1 MESFIGLPVPAAVEP
16 VPVGLSAGGGNGGHA
31 ADRSETCL
39 ARDAL
44 RVVARG
50 DREFRGVDGAA
61 PLHLQEGWRIGLDE
75 PMHGALQ
82 LACFLI
88 ELQPGPGERPQGRKQ
103 RPGDVVFRIRAA
115 RPQFPVQARSLER
128 PVFGPDPLRG
138 RHQEGAYGVGYA
150 GHGVDV
156 YGSRHRKG
164 AQALNPLVV
173 GLRHY
178 ALSGSHRAG
187 GVLGVDAIGFALS
200 DSPLFP
206 LGAKYFED
214 VIAAFHE
221 VGA

>member
-1 MESFIGLPVPAAVEP
+1 
-16 VPVGLSAGGGNGGHA
+16 
-31 ADRSETCL
+31 
-39 ARDAL
+39 
-44 RVVARG
+44 
-50 DREFRGVDGAA
+50 
-61 PLHLQEGWRIGLDE
+61 
-75 PMHGALQ
+75 MHGALQ

-128 PVFGPDPLRG
+128 PEFGPAPLRG